1 MPKGTGAMDV
11 SKVGSVLLIPT
22 DRIRMNPDQPR
33 TVFDPDSLDAL
44 AQSIR
49 ANGILQPL
57 SVREKDGDGNY
68 ELIAGER
75 RLRAATSVGFTRVPC
90 IVINTDSAQAAVYAV
105 IENLQRSDLNF
116 FEEALAIEALTD
128 KHGFD
133 RSEVS
138 RKLGKAPSTVSNKL
152 RLLRLPED
160 IREKIISANLTERH
174 ARALLRIDDSDKL
187 HAAVDTVIKR
197 SLNVAQTEKLVNAIV
212 EDTVSHKQKVIKLFK
227 DVRIFVNTINHA
239 VDTMREAGIEAET
252 VRTETE
258 ENIEFTVRIPKDSA
272 YSRPAG

>member
-1 MPKGTGAMDV
+1 MDV

>member
-1 MPKGTGAMDV
+1 MEV

-22 DRIRMNPDQPR
+22 DRIRANPDQPR
-33 TVFDPDSLDAL
+33 KTFDPESLSAL
-44 AQSIR
+44 SESIR

-75 RLRAATSVGFTRVPC
+75 RLRAAADAGFSRVPC
-90 IVINTDSAQAAVYAV
+90 IVVNADSAQAAVYAV
-105 IENLQRSDLNF
+105 IENLQRRDLNF
-116 FEEALAIEALTD
+116 FEEALAIESLCD
-128 KHGFD
+128 KYGFD
-133 RSEVS
+133 RRELSQ
-138 RKLGKAPSTVSNKL
+138 KLGKAPSTVSNKL

-160 IREKIISANLTERH
+160 IREKIITAQLTERH
-174 ARALLRIDDSDKL
+174 ARALLKIDDSDKL

-197 SLNVAQTEKLVNAIV
+197 SLNVAQTERLVDAIV
-212 EDTVSHKQKVIKLFK
+212 EDTVSHRPKVIKLFK

-252 VRTETE
+252 LRTETD

-272 YSRPAG
+272 YSRSAG